1 MRERTRSSGSSSRAI
16 CCAADG
22 NAVST
27 RRRGADPPAGG
38 NRHRRAS
45 ARDQRGSVT
54 SDVRLHGDRVVLRPS
69 TEQDLPRFAS
79 ILQTPEVSAWW
90 GLPST
95 PDALRHEMFA
105 DDIVTFAIEI
115 DGATVGLIQ
124 CHEETTPGY

>member
-54 SDVRLHGDRVVLRPS
+54 SDVRLHGDRVVLRPA
-69 TEQDLPRFAS
+69 TEQDLPRFSA

-90 GLPST
+90 GSPST
-95 PDALRHEMFA
+95 PDALYHVVFA
-105 DDIVTFAIEI
+105 DDIFTFTIEI
-115 DGATVGLIQ
+115 DCAIVEIIT
-124 CHEETTPGY
+124 